1 MFSFEIHKEQLL
13 LLEKVLKQDGF
24 RFIIIGQNH
33 RDVHDHLKNWIK
45 EKFPKQKVTTIEIA
59 GKDYRS
65 LMDAMTDNQNDWI
78 LIPDFDDLFNL
89 QNEQMCTAINQ
100 RRDFFARN
108 NMVLVCFFFEQ
119 NIKLMPEK
127 IPDLWSL
134 RTLEISLEAIV
145 PKMILGDLWMQPG
158 FETSSLGGR
167 TLKEKEKEV
176 ENLLSQIKR
185 TNPLD
190 LILLGGLYRQLA
202 LIYFDFTDY
211 QGAIEN
217 LMKALEIA
225 TKTDDEETQM
235 TDLNRMGRIYYIIGD
250 YDRATEFLNRALT
263 LSRKIGDK
271 NTEAAIL
278 NNIGQIFKN
287 IADYD
292 KAIDY
297 IEKAIEIYND
307 TGFIKGLIVS
317 KSSQA
322 AIFYQYGKYHHS
334 LKLWEECLPI
344 AEEHN
349 KELIGYLL
357 NNISQVYRVLG
368 NKNKALS
375 LLEVS
380 LAMQEELGDEE
391 GMATTLNNIAAIYYV
406 DGDVKKAR
414 KFFGKS
420 LAFRQKSGSKA
431 AFAAALSNLGQVYSS
446 KKNYHL
452 ASKLLTQSLKLNR
465 KIGDFTGL
473 IPTLHNLSLIAL
485 EQKDMNKYFEQ
496 HEEAWRIASQIKDT
510 TGIVNVGRILGP
522 NLIEAGKVDE
532 GLQILK
538 TVYAV
543 SKQSNLPNTEEIE
556 HLIKK
561 YED

>member
-1 MFSFEIHKEQLL
+1 
-13 LLEKVLKQDGF
+13 
-24 RFIIIGQNH
+24 
-33 RDVHDHLKNWIK
+33 
-45 EKFPKQKVTTIEIA
+45 
-59 GKDYRS
+59 
-65 LMDAMTDNQNDWI
+65 
-78 LIPDFDDLFNL
+78 
-89 QNEQMCTAINQ
+89 
-100 RRDFFARN
+100 
-108 NMVLVCFFFEQ
+108 
-119 NIKLMPEK
+119 
-127 IPDLWSL
+127 
-134 RTLEISLEAIV
+134 
-145 PKMILGDLWMQPG
+145 
-158 FETSSLGGR
+158 
-167 TLKEKEKEV
+167 
-176 ENLLSQIKR
+176 
-185 TNPLD
+185 
-190 LILLGGLYRQLA
+190 
-202 LIYFDFTDY
+202 
-211 QGAIEN
+211 
-217 LMKALEIA
+217 
-225 TKTDDEETQM
+225 
-235 TDLNRMGRIYYIIGD
+235 MGRIYYIIGD

-406 DGDVKKAR
+406 DGDVIKAR

-452 ASKLLTQSLKLNR
+452 ASKLLKQSLKLNR